1 MTEAWK
7 KWEGQSVEGKFPL
20 SQYLGGSEHSAVFL
34 TQLREPEP
42 QKAAIKLVAAHPAS
56 AELQLSLWKLA
67 SQLSHP
73 NLLRIF
79 SWGRCKLEGNDLL
92 YVVMEHADEDLSQ
105 ILPQRALTPEETR
118 EMLNPVLD
126 TLEYLHGKE
135 LVHAHLKPSNILA
148 TGDQLKLSSDGLAQQ
163 GKSAPASRKASAYDP
178 PEAARGEW
186 TSAGDVWC
194 LGATLVE
201 VLTQRLPERQSGP
214 KGEPVV
220 PATLPAPFLEI
231 ARGCLRVE
239 PRRRHNIAD
248 IAERLNP
255 SAVRA
260 RSAAAA
266 ASSIDPLSVPLST
279 VPPRPGSS
287 LPPPAR
293 PVAKLQ
299 PVQPSPQPATAAR
312 PKPRSAVPLIVGVG
326 ALVLV
331 AIFVVPRLFTHRS
344 EAQPT
349 PSATT
354 ATAEKP
360 PAQPV
365 AQPAPAPESPT
376 PAKAKQVQQQKS
388 ARSETPSST
397 PESVPQPAKPQAQES
412 LKATSEKE
420 KSPAAEDST
429 APPPPSVAPEKKSTA
444 GLTHTKGEVLDQIL
458 PDVSEKARASIQG
471 KVRVTVRVHV
481 DPSGSVSGAD
491 LDSPGPSKYFADLAL
506 QAARRWAFTSPEV
519 DGHSVPSEWL
529 LRFEFSQKDTKVT
542 PSQVGP

>member
-1 MTEAWK
+1 MTVAWK
-7 KWEGQSVEGKFPL
+7 QWQGQSVEGKFPL
-20 SQYLGGSEHSAVFL
+20 REYLGGSEHSAVFL

-42 QKAAIKLVAAHPAS
+42 QKAAIKLIEADPAS

-79 SWGRCKLEGNDLL
+79 SWGRCKMEGTDLL
-92 YVVMEHADEDLSQ
+92 YVVMEHAEEDLSQ

-135 LVHAHLKPSNILA
+135 LVHGHLKPSNILA
-148 TGDQLKLSSDGLAQQ
+148 TADQLKLSSDGLTQQ
-163 GKSAPASRKASAYDP
+163 GKSAPSLRKAGAYDP

-186 TSAGDVWC
+186 TPASDVWS

-201 VLTQRLPERQSGP
+201 VLTQRLPDRQPGA
-214 KGEPVV
+214 KNEPAV

-239 PRRRHNIAD
+239 PRRRDNIAD
-248 IAERLNP
+248 IAGRLNP

-260 RSAAAA
+260 RSVAAA

-279 VPPRPGSS
+279 VPPKPGSS

-299 PVQPSPQPATAAR
+299 PTQPTQQAATAAR
-312 PKPRSAVPLIVGVG
+312 PKPRSAVPVLVGVG
-326 ALVLV
+326 GLALV
-331 AIFVVPRLFTHRS
+331 AILVVPRILTHRS
-344 EAQPT
+344 EAQQTASVVPDKPAPPVSQPT
-349 PSATT
+349 P
-354 ATAEKP
+354 
-360 PAQPV
+360 PA
-365 AQPAPAPESPT
+365 ESPT
-376 PAKAKQVQQQKS
+376 PAKTRPVQEQKPVR
-388 ARSETPSST
+388 AETSSST
-397 PESVPQPAKPQAQES
+397 PAPAPQTAKPQTQES
-412 LKATSEKE
+412 LQATSEKE

-429 APPPPSVAPEKKSTA
+429 AAPAPSVTPAKSTPV

-458 PDVSEKARASIQG
+458 PDVSEKARATIQG

-519 DGHSVPSEWL
+519 DGHSVPSDWL

-542 PSQVGP
+542 PSQVAP